1 MVLETIYRGLG
12 FDHVLIFSR
21 DAKQGMMMAR
31 FGFGQNVSDLLPRF
45 RFPLA
50 FEADVFHLALEK
62 GLDVVIEDVGATNIA
77 NKIPAWYIKAIDSRY
92 FLLLPIVVNKIA
104 IGLIYADM
112 REAKKLE
119 ITPKQLA
126 LLRTLRN
133 QAVLAL
139 KQNT

>member
-1 MVLETIYRGLG
+1 VLETIYRGLG

-21 DAKQGMMMAR
+21 DPKQGMMVAR
-31 FGFGQNVSDLLPRF
+31 FGFGQNIAELLPRF

-62 GLDVVIEDVGATNIA
+62 TLDVVIEDVGAPNIA
-77 NKIPAWYIKAIDSRY
+77 NKIPAWYTKAIDSRY
-92 FLLLPIVVNKIA
+92 FVLLPIVVNKIA
-104 IGLIYADM
+104 VGMIYADM
-112 REAKKLE
+112 QEAKKME

-133 QAVLAL
+133 QAVLAI
-139 KQNT
+139 KQKTP